1 MSKQARAGPMDIY
14 PLLPQTNCGECGE
27 ANCMAYA
34 TKLAEY
40 TIELSAC
47 KPLFAEA
54 KYSGKLAKLKELMRP
69 PVKEVIIGTG
79 KKQVSI
85 GGELVLF
92 RHDLRYLHPPAFFI
106 DIPDTA
112 SPDVMK
118 KRVKEIE
125 AWTYTYIG
133 MSLRLDGV
141 ALRCVSNDPGTFAKA
156 AEKLGK
162 ITEWPI
168 ILCSLNPKVL
178 AAGLGV
184 LGSKRPLIYAATKE
198 TWKELGDLAIKH
210 KCPLVI
216 YSPGDLDGLKA
227 LASTLDQMGVDVVL
241 DPGNEFGAALGA
253 TVDDFSMLRRAAIRE
268 RDLGVGFPLIA
279 TPISVWGDYK
289 EGEAP
294 ELAKW
299 QETLAGAA
307 LITRYA
313 DIVVTHSLDMWVQL
327 PLTFLRTNLY
337 TDPVKPVAVEAG
349 LREMGNP
356 DSDSPVMYTSNF
368 ALTYFT
374 VESDIKQAGID
385 CWLIVIDTE
394 GLSIQS
400 AVAGRKLTA
409 DTIAEAIKE
418 FKVEEKVSH
427 RILISPGMA
436 ARLSGETE
444 ETSGWTV
451 KVGPKDSSGIP
462 PYIRDGLW
470 KE

>member
-1 MSKQARAGPMDIY
+1 SQKPRAGPMDIY
-14 PLLPQTNCGECGE
+14 PLLPQTNCKECGE

-47 KPLFAEA
+47 KPLFGEA
-54 KYSGKLAKLKELMRP
+54 KYSEKLAKLKELMRP
-69 PVKEVIIGTG
+69 PVKEVIIGIG
-79 KKQVSI
+79 DHQVKI

-92 RHDLRYLHPPAFFI
+92 RHDLRYIHPPAFFI
-106 DIPDTA
+106 DVPDTA
-112 SPDVMK
+112 SSK
-118 KRVKEIE
+118 AIEKRVKEIE
-125 AWTYTYIG
+125 EWTYIYIG
-133 MSLRLDGV
+133 MNLRLNGI
-141 ALRCVSNDPGTFAKA
+141 ALRCVSGDPATFAKA

-178 AAGLGV
+178 AAGLEV

-198 TWKELGDLAIKH
+198 TWKELGNLAIKH
-210 KCPLVI
+210 KCPLAI
-216 YSPGDLDGLKA
+216 YSPGNLDDLKS
-227 LASTLDQMGVDVVL
+227 LATTVDQMGVDVVL

-253 TVDDFSMLRRAAIRE
+253 TVDDFSMLRRTAIRE
-268 RDLGVGFPLIA
+268 RDLEVGFPLMA

-299 QETLAGAA
+299 QETLAAAA

-313 DIVVTHSLDMWVQL
+313 DIIVFHSLDMWVQL

-337 TDPVKPVAVEAG
+337 TDPVKPVAVEPG
-349 LREMGNP
+349 LREMGSP

-385 CWLIVIDTE
+385 CWLIVVDTE

-418 FKVEEKVSH
+418 YKVEEKVSH

-444 ETSGWTV
+444 EASGWTV

-462 PYIRDGLW
+462 QYIRDGLW
-470 KE
+470 KEK

>member
-1 MSKQARAGPMDIY
+1 MSQRPRAGPMDIY
-14 PLLPQTNCGECGE
+14 PLLPQTNCGDCGE
-27 ANCMAYA
+27 ANCMAFS

-47 KPLFAEA
+47 KPLFEEEKYA
-54 KYSGKLAKLKELMRP
+54 KKLAKLEELMRP

-79 KKQVSI
+79 EHQVKV

-106 DIPDTA
+106 DVPDTA
-112 SPDVMK
+112 SPDIME
-118 KRVKEIE
+118 KRVKDIE
-125 AWTYTYIG
+125 AWTYIYIG
-133 MSLRLDGV
+133 MSLRLNGI
-141 ALRCVSNDPGTFAKA
+141 ALRCVSGNPATFAKA
-156 AEKLGK
+156 AQRLGK
-162 ITEWPI
+162 LTDWPI
-168 ILCSLNPKVL
+168 ILCSFNPKAL
-178 AAGLGV
+178 AAGLEV
-184 LGSKRPLIYAATKE
+184 IGSKRPLIYAATKE
-198 TWKELGDLAIKH
+198 TWNELGKLAIKH
-210 KCPLVI
+210 KCPLAV
-216 YSPGDLDGLKA
+216 YSPGNLDDLKS
-227 LASTLDQMGVDVVL
+227 LATTLDQMGIDVVL
-241 DPGNEFGAALGA
+241 DPGNEFGPALGA

-268 RDLGVGFPLIA
+268 RDLGVGFPLMA

-299 QETLAGAA
+299 QETLAAAA
-307 LITRYA
+307 LITRYS
-313 DIVVTHSLDMWVQL
+313 DIVVFHSLDMWVQL
-327 PLTFLRTNLY
+327 PLTFLKTNIY

-349 LREMGNP
+349 LRVMGNP
-356 DSDSPVMYTSNF
+356 TSESPVMYTSNF

-374 VESDIKQAGID
+374 VESDIKQGGID
-385 CWLIVIDTE
+385 CWLIVVDTE

-400 AVAGRKLTA
+400 SVAGRKLTA
-409 DTIAEAIKE
+409 DKIAEAIKKY
-418 FKVEEKVSH
+418 KVEEKVSH

-444 ETSGWTV
+444 EASGWTV

-462 PYIRDGLW
+462 QYIRDGLW